1 MLFVILCGNHIL
13 VFNRNL
19 QYYRI
24 SSILRQKNN
33 WLMFTKYMH
42 VLYLLN
48 HVFVIK
54 TYIFK
59 RLLYKNCVFFFSICR
74 QLSDLNRDGE
84 LSLEEFCIAMHLVVL
99 RRHEIEIPDRLPFSL
114 MPYTSFT
121 NGKEF
126 LYY

>member
-1 MLFVILCGNHIL
+1 
-13 VFNRNL
+13 
-19 QYYRI
+19 
-24 SSILRQKNN
+24 
-33 WLMFTKYMH
+33 MFTKYMH

-54 TYIFK
+54 TYVIVQK
-59 RLLYKNCVFFFSICR
+59 PCFFFSICR

>member
-1 MLFVILCGNHIL
+1 
-13 VFNRNL
+13 
-19 QYYRI
+19 
-24 SSILRQKNN
+24 
-33 WLMFTKYMH
+33 MH

-54 TYIFK
+54 TYIIAQK
-59 RLLYKNCVFFFSICR
+59 PCFFFSICR

>member
-1 MLFVILCGNHIL
+1 
-13 VFNRNL
+13 
-19 QYYRI
+19 
-24 SSILRQKNN
+24 
-33 WLMFTKYMH
+33 MFTKYMH

-59 RLLYKNCVFFFSICR
+59 RLLYKNRVVFFSICR